1 MICTSHL
8 RVRYAET
15 DAMGVV
21 HHAAYV
27 PWFEVGRVQL
37 LRSAGCPY
45 TEIEARGLLVVLSD
59 LVVRYRFPARFDDE
73 ITVQTTLTSLKRR
86 QLAFHYV
93 GVLTA
98 TQQVLVE
105 AQTCHIVV
113 QRATMRPITLPVDV
127 TAVLQP
133 WLSNAS

>member
-21 HHAAYV
+21 HHAAYI

>member
-1 MICTSHL
+1 MMCISQI

-37 LRSAGCPY
+37 LRAAGCPY

-73 ITVQTTLTSLKRR
+73 ITVHTTLTTLKRR

-93 GVLTA
+93 GMLTA

-105 AQTCHIVV
+105 AQTSHIVV
-113 QRATMRPITLPVDV
+113 QRATMRTTTLPVDL
-127 TAVLQP
+127 AEALQP
-133 WLSNAS
+133 WLSSTS